1 LIGGTLFS
9 KSLINKS
16 LINKTMSDLKEF
28 ITEATK
34 TAMKA
39 REKRR
44 VATLRMVNA
53 ELKRVEVD
61 ERRELTDADVL
72 GILNKMLKQRHD
84 SLQQFQAANRED
96 LAEQESFEI
105 DVIQDFMPEQM
116 SGADLEALI
125 EKVIADSGAAG
136 MQDMGKVM
144 GLVKSGA
151 QGLADMGKASAL
163 VKSKLA

>member
-1 LIGGTLFS
+1 
-9 KSLINKS
+9 
-16 LINKTMSDLKEF
+16 MSDLKEF

-61 ERRELTDADVL
+61 ERRDLTDADVL

-116 SGADLEALI
+116 SDADLEALI
-125 EKVIADSGAAG
+125 EKVIADTGAAG

-163 VKSKLA
+163 VKSKLV

>member
-1 LIGGTLFS
+1 
-9 KSLINKS
+9 
-16 LINKTMSDLKEF
+16 MSDLKEF

-116 SGADLEALI
+116 SDADLEALI
-125 EKVIADSGAAG
+125 EKVIADAGAAG

>member
-1 LIGGTLFS
+1 
-9 KSLINKS
+9 
-16 LINKTMSDLKEF
+16 MSDLKEF

>member
-1 LIGGTLFS
+1 
-9 KSLINKS
+9 
-16 LINKTMSDLKEF
+16 MSDLKEF

-116 SGADLEALI
+116 SDADLEALI
-125 EKVIADSGAAG
+125 EKAIADSGAAG